1 MDKMKKKQ
9 QFIKPEILRELRL
22 LGDGPILA
30 GSIVDSNFVLETNG
44 QVVDNVDAGGQDW
57 NQKWTWED

>member
-9 QFIKPEILRELRL
+9 QFIKPEILREVAL

-30 GSIVDSNFVLETNG
+30 GSIVDDKFVLETAG
-44 QVVDNVDAGGQDW
+44 QQVNNIDADTQDW
-57 NQKWTWED
+57 NNAWTWE

>member
-9 QFIKPEILRELRL
+9 QFIKPEILREVAL

-30 GSIVDSNFVLETNG
+30 GSVVNNATVVSAG
-44 QVVDNVDAGGQDW
+44 QTVHEMNYDNTQEW
-57 NQKWTWED
+57 NQEWTWE